1 MTDKQHKVK
10 TIMRAEEENALY
22 VSLEKSRLK
31 EAILLPDIDKFLL
44 FTRMLRI
51 THMISNAKITH
62 KKMP

>member
-1 MTDKQHKVK
+1 MADKQHKVK